1 MYFRADSL
9 DDLLAKAYRQLLTRG
24 TRIEPTKGPARE
36 IYGAL
41 LKLSAPRLRL
51 SRTES
56 RGILFSCLGEL
67 LWILAGSNA
76 LDFIEHYIPDYRKS
90 SDDMQTIFGAYG
102 PRMFGK
108 RPHDQLARVISS
120 LKIKPDSRQ
129 AVVQLFDRRDTLEP
143 HSDIPC
149 TCTLQFVIR
158 GRRLHMLT
166 SMRSNDAWLGL
177 PHDVFAFTMIQE
189 LVARSLGVE
198 LGEYKH
204 CVGSLHLYERDEKKA
219 TRYLDEGWQLG
230 RPMPPMPQ
238 GDPGPSVRKLLDF
251 EAAERNGD
259 AGAVDP
265 RESMESYWADL
276 ATLLSIYKVG
286 KTKTT
291 GYQNEIKRLKRRLS
305 DDVYAMYINKRYG
318 VVPQVKGQ
326 VTIFDSSTSAE
337 KAGT

>member
-1 MYFRADSL
+1 MYVRADSL
-9 DDLLAKAYRQLLTRG
+9 DDLLAKVYRQLLARG

-36 IYGAL
+36 IYGVL
-41 LKLSAPRLRL
+41 LKLSTPRLRL

-76 LDFIEHYIPDYRKS
+76 LDFIEHYIAHYAKS

-108 RPHDQLARVISS
+108 RPNDQLARVISA
-120 LKIKPDSRQ
+120 LKSKSDSRQ
-129 AVVQLFDRRDTLEP
+129 AVVQLFDRRDTLKY

-198 LGEYKH
+198 LGEYRH

-219 TRYLDEGWQLG
+219 IRYLEEGWQLG

-238 GDPGPSVRKLLDF
+238 GDPWPSVRNLLKF
-251 EAAERNGD
+251 EEEVRNGD
-259 AGAVDP
+259 AGAADP
-265 RESMESYWADL
+265 RVSMEPYWADL
-276 ATLLSIYKVG
+276 AILLAVYKAG
-286 KTKTT
+286 KKT
-291 GYQNEIKRLKRRLS
+291 GNQNEIKRLKRRL
-305 DDVYAMYINKRYG
+305 DNDVYAMYINKRYG
-318 VVPQVKGQ
+318 VMPSVKDQ
-326 VTIFDSSTSAE
+326 ATIFDKGSDASGASA
-337 KAGT
+337 

>member
-1 MYFRADSL
+1 MYVRADSL
-9 DDLLAKAYRQLLTRG
+9 DDLLAKVYRQLLARG
-24 TRIEPTKGPARE
+24 TRIEPTKGSARE

-76 LDFIEHYIPDYRKS
+76 LDFIEHYIAEYTKS

-102 PRMFGK
+102 PRMFGR
-108 RPHDQLARVISS
+108 RPNDQLARVISS
-120 LKIKPDSRQ
+120 LKSKPDSRQ
-129 AVVQLFDRRDTLEP
+129 AVVQLFDRRDTLKY

-158 GRRLHMLT
+158 DRRLHMLT

-198 LGEYKH
+198 LGEYRH
-204 CVGSLHLYERDEKKA
+204 SVGSLHLYERDDKKA
-219 TRYLDEGWQLG
+219 IRYLDEGWQLG

-238 GDPGPSVRKLLDF
+238 GDPWSSVRTLLDF
-251 EAAERNGD
+251 EEEVRNGD
-259 AGAVDP
+259 ASAIDP
-265 RESMESYWADL
+265 RMSMEPYWADL
-276 ATLLSIYKVG
+276 ATLLAIYKAG
-286 KTKTT
+286 KTT
-291 GYQNEIKRLKRRLS
+291 GNQNEIKRLKRRLN

-318 VVPQVKGQ
+318 VVPSVKDQ
-326 VTIFDSSTSAE
+326 VTIFDSSNDESKASA
-337 KAGT
+337 